1 MELLNPN
8 VGLVFWMMIS
18 FLILLFALTKFAW
31 KPIVSAIKKREES
44 INNALNAA
52 AEAEKRLQSLKS
64 ENENLLAQA
73 RKERDEILK
82 EAREVRERMIADAKN
97 KAQEEADRLVAAARE
112 NIYNEKMKAMTE
124 LQNQVA
130 QLSLEIAEK
139 ILKERLAD
147 DAKQKEAIEKILNE
161 VTLN

>member
-18 FLILLFALTKFAW
+18 FLILLFVLSKFAW
-31 KPIVSAIKKREES
+31 KPIVNAIKKREES

-52 AEAEKRLQSLKS
+52 ADAEKRLQALKN
-64 ENENLLAQA
+64 ENENLLIQA
-73 RKERDEILK
+73 RKERDDILK
-82 EAREVRERMIADAKN
+82 EAREVRERMIAEAKN
-97 KAQEEADRLVAAARE
+97 KAQEEADRLIASARE
-112 NIYNEKMKAMTE
+112 NIYNEKMKALTD
-124 LQNQVA
+124 LRNQVA

-139 ILKERLAD
+139 ILKEKLAD
-147 DAKQKEAIEKILNE
+147 DTKQKEVIENILKE

>member
-18 FLILLFALTKFAW
+18 FLILLFVLTKFAW
-31 KPIVSAIKKREES
+31 KPIVGAIKKREES

-52 AEAEKRLQSLKS
+52 ADAEKRLQSLKS
-64 ENENLLAQA
+64 ENENLLIQA

-97 KAQEEADRLVAAARE
+97 KAQEEADRLIANARE
-112 NIYNEKMKAMTE
+112 NIYNEKMKAMTD
-124 LQNQVA
+124 LRNQVA

-139 ILKERLAD
+139 ILKEKLAD
-147 DAKQKEAIEKILNE
+147 DAKQKEAIENILKE

>member
-31 KPIVSAIKKREES
+31 KPIVNAIKKREES

-52 AEAEKRLQSLKS
+52 ADAEKRLQLLKS

-97 KAQEEADRLVAAARE
+97 KAQEEADRLVATARE

-124 LQNQVA
+124 LRNQVA

-139 ILKERLAD
+139 ILNEKLAD
-147 DAKQKEAIEKILNE
+147 DAKQKEVVENILKE

>member
-44 INNALNAA
+44 ISNALNAA

-97 KAQEEADRLVAAARE
+97 KAQEEADRLIATARE

-124 LQNQVA
+124 LRNQVA

-147 DAKQKEAIEKILNE
+147 DAKQKETVEKILKE